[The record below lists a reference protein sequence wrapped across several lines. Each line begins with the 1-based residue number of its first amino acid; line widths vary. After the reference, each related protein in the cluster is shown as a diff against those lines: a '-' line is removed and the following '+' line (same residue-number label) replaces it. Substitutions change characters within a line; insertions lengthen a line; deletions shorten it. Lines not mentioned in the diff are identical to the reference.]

1 MKTKIQKWG
10 NSLAARIPK
19 SFAAELGIGD
29 GSPVEMTL
37 EAGAV
42 VIKPD
47 REKAWDLDDLLADVT
62 NENVHPAWE
71 AEAAAGA
78 GDLPGADEED
88 GR

>member
-47 REKAWDLDDLLADVT
+47 RDGLC
-62 NENVHPAWE
+62 PAVR
-71 AEAAAGA
+71 
-78 GDLPGADEED
+78 LQ
-88 GR
+88 